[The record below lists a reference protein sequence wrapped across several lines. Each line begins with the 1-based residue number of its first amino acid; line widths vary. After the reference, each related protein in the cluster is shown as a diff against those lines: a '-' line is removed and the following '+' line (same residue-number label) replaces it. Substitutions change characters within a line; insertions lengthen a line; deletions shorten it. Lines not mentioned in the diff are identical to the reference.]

1 MQDIMFSVAVITYNQ
16 EKYISQT
23 LDSILNQEHDY
34 KYEIVIG
41 EDCSTDNTKK
51 IIEEYVTKYPDI
63 IKPLYNNPNKGLI
76 NNYFNVI
83 THCQGKYIMECAGDD
98 YWLPEKV
105 EIQIDFMESNPGV
118 GMCYGRAK
126 VWNENKQKYEKK
138 SLGSD
143 VFDFENLLK
152 NGCRIPA
159 LTVCFRSELVN
170 KYISEIKPQEK
181 DWLMEDFPM
190 WLYFSH
196 ESKVKFFDKD
206 TAVYRVLENSA
217 SHSVDVEKQFRFNKN
232 IYNIREFYS
241 KRFDISIEE
250 RDDEKELFYIYYRKN
265 IKRYSSKNCIEMKNC
280 LKRIKFKTKKEYI
293 VSYVC
298 GNRLFFI
305 LFRLFVSLFNWVK
318 KC

>member
-23 LDSILNQEHDY
+23 LDSILNQQHDY

-41 EDCSTDNTKK
+41 EDCSTDKTKQ
-51 IIEEYVTKYPDI
+51 IIEKYVAKYPEI
-63 IKPLYNNPNKGLI
+63 IKSLYNNPNKGLI

-83 THCQGKYIMECAGDD
+83 NHCQGKYIMECAGDD
-98 YWLPEKV
+98 YWLPGKV
-105 EIQIDFMESNPGV
+105 ETQIDFMESNPGV

-181 DWLMEDFPM
+181 DWLMEDLPM

-196 ESKVKFFDKD
+196 KSKIGFIDEES
-206 TAVYRVLENSA
+206 AVYRVLDNSA
-217 SHSVDVEKQFRFNKN
+217 SHSVDVDKELSFRKS
-232 IYNIREFYS
+232 IYNVREFFS
-241 KRFDISIEE
+241 KKYGIDIED
-250 RDDEKELFYIYYRKN
+250 RDNAKELFYVLYRKCINN
-265 IKRYSSKNCIEMKNC
+265 ISKESLFDLKKVYMEIKNKSKKEVIIFFFSKNMFV
-280 LKRIKFKTKKEYI
+280 FK
-293 VSYVC
+293 V
-298 GNRLFFI
+298 
-305 LFRLFVSLFNWVK
+305 FRLFIKLLK
-318 KC
+318 K

>member
-98 YWLPEKV
+98 YWLPGKV
-105 EIQIDFMESNPGV
+105 ETQIDFMENNPDV
-118 GMCYGRAK
+118 GMCYGKAK
-126 VWNENKQKYEKK
+126 FWNENKQKYEKK
-138 SLGSD
+138 LFGVDIKS
-143 VFDFENLLK
+143 FEKLLTTGNKVPALSVCLK
-152 NGCRIPA
+152 NN
-159 LTVCFRSELVN
+159 LVE
-170 KYISEIKPQEK
+170 KYIDEIKPQEK
-181 DWLMEDFPM
+181 KWLMEDYPM
-190 WLYFSH
+190 WLWFSH
-196 ESKVKFFDKD
+196 ESKVKFIDEE

-217 SHSVDVEKQFRFNKN
+217 SHNTDIEKVKKFNKN
-232 IYNIREFYS
+232 VVEIQDFFSDYYS
-241 KRFDISIEE
+241 VNCESKT
-250 RDDEKELFYIYYRKN
+250 DDEICFYVYINFLTKEYNKDVAKKVRDCYRKLDSKN
-265 IKRYSSKNCIEMKNC
+265 IKLLIYYVCSYSSFLWK
-280 LKRIKFKTKKEYI
+280 LLRIFKE
-293 VSYVC
+293 
-298 GNRLFFI
+298 L
-305 LFRLFVSLFNWVK
+305 
-318 KC
+318 